1 MKIPAKIEYAYKA
14 ILELAKAHETKKPVR
29 VNTIADAQE
38 ISGKFLLQVMI
49 QLKNAGL
56 VKSVRGA
63 AGGYLLSSS
72 PKEISLQEVI
82 EAVDTNLFE
91 PAFSTS
97 RVLSA
102 SEKPLAGLWGK
113 VNADLRGKFSKVC
126 FDQLLLEA
134 QSKESF
140 IYKI

>member
-14 ILELAKAHETKKPVR
+14 IIELAKAYETKKPVR
-29 VNTIADAQE
+29 VNTIAETQE

-56 VKSVRGA
+56 VKSVRGV

-72 PKEISLQEVI
+72 PKEISLQKVI

-91 PAFSTS
+91 SSFLAS
-97 RVLSA
+97 RVLSP
-102 SEKPLAGLWGK
+102 SEKPLANLWGK
-113 VNADLRGKFSKVC
+113 MSSDLREKFSRVC
-126 FDQLLLEA
+126 FDQLVLEA
-134 QSKESF
+134 QIKENF